1 MKTLCLKSIGFCFK
15 YRSFNLLNLFF
26 KNNQMITHIKG
37 RLTEKT
43 PTYVVIDCNGIG
55 YKLNISLQTYS
66 NIKEEDCSLFTHL
79 SVKEDSHTLYGF
91 SDEDERTLFR
101 NLISVSGVGP
111 STAQVVLSTFTPKE
125 TCQYIISADV
135 AALQSVKGI
144 GGKTAQ
150 RIIIDLKDKL
160 GKGITTTDIPLY
172 QNNDLRSE
180 ALSAL
185 VALGFSK
192 KVAEQKVDNTLRNSS
207 EDLSV
212 EALVKS
218 ALSGM

>member
-1 MKTLCLKSIGFCFK
+1 
-15 YRSFNLLNLFF
+15 
-26 KNNQMITHIKG
+26 MITHIKG
-37 RLTEKT
+37 KLVEKT
-43 PTYVVIDCNGIG
+43 PTYLVIDCNGIG
-55 YKLNISLQTYS
+55 YKLHVSLQTYS
-66 NIKEEDCSLFTHL
+66 NIKEENCFLFTHL

-91 SDEDERTLFR
+91 SDEVERTLFR

-111 STAQVVLSTFTPKE
+111 STAQVVLSTFSPQE
-125 TCQYIISADV
+125 TSQHIISADV

-160 GKGITTTDIPLY
+160 SKGITTLDIPLY
-172 QNNDLRSE
+172 QNNDSRNQ

-185 VALGFSK
+185 IALGFNK
-192 KVAEQKVDNTLRNSS
+192 KLAEQKVDKILRNSS
-207 EDLSV
+207 EEISV